1 MKQVLVKDAMKPK
14 ENIVS
19 TTPFA
24 KVRDVLQLMSQDNV
38 KSVIVNKTNV
48 HDAYGI
54 VTYSNILKA
63 IFLNDGDMDL
73 LNVYDIASKPMVQI
87 SKELDIKY
95 AAKMMINHNITH
107 LLVTTDGELNGLLTM
122 NDIMKVLLKEAV
134 SELQS

>member
-1 MKQVLVKDAMKPK
+1 MKQTLVKNAMKPK

-19 TTPFA
+19 ITPFA
-24 KVRDVLQLMSQDNV
+24 KVRDVLQLMNQNNV
-38 KSVIVNKTNV
+38 KSVIVNKTNA

-63 IFLNDGDMDL
+63 IFSNDGDMDL

-95 AAKMMINHNITH
+95 AAKMMINHNVTR
-107 LLVTTDGELNGLLTM
+107 LLVTSDGELNGLLTM
-122 NDIMKVLLKEAV
+122 NDIMKVLLKEAA
-134 SELQS
+134 SEFES